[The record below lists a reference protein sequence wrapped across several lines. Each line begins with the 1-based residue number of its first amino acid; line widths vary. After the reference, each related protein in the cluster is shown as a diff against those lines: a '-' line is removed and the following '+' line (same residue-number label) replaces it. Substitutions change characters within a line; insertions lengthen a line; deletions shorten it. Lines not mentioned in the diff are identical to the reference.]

1 MPTSTIPAGLL
12 TRLHAG
18 EKPLSRYWT
27 SDRHAAACGFFV
39 PGALERDPGTYVGR
53 HRVDDARV
61 GSVIVARFHN
71 APARL
76 VTLSR
81 MEVSA

>member
-1 MPTSTIPAGLL
+1 MSQPTIPAGLL
-12 TRLHAG
+12 LRLHRKG
-18 EKPLSRYWT
+18 RPLSPYWT
-27 SDRHAAACGFFV
+27 SDRHSAPE
-39 PGALERDPGTYVGR
+39 PGLFPAPLERDPGDYEGK